1 MGCLPPL
8 SCEALSRIDRL
19 AFERLGVPSA
29 VLMENAGR
37 GAANFARRFF
47 DLRKDLQAAVGPV
60 LVLAGGGN
68 NGGDGFV
75 LARHLAIAGSTVVL
89 LDCASAGSRSAD
101 TTVFRGACLG
111 LGIKIVSID
120 EPAALERYCR
130 DSKGAALFV
139 DGLLGTGFKSPLRA
153 REAQLLETAGRFCKA
168 TTTPVL
174 ALDLPSG
181 LEADSGRAAPE
192 ALTCAATVTFVAPKL
207 GFCLRPATALVGTV
221 EVVGIGLP
229 ERWMASIL

>member
-1 MGCLPPL
+1 MP
-8 SCEALSRIDRL
+8 
-19 AFERLGVPSA
+19 
-29 VLMENAGR
+29 
-37 GAANFARRFF
+37 AACRA
-47 DLRKDLQAAVGPV
+47 PV
-60 LVLAGGGN
+60 R
-68 NGGDGFV
+68 FV
-75 LARHLAIAGSTVVL
+75 LQGEISSIYKHDEVVRKVHNL
-89 LDCASAGSRSAD
+89 
-101 TTVFRGACLG
+101 V
-111 LGIKIVSID
+111 
-120 EPAALERYCR
+120 YCP
-130 DSKGAALFV
+130 D
-139 DGLLGTGFKSPLRA
+139 
-153 REAQLLETAGRFCKA
+153 LETAGRFCKA